1 PEGAE
6 LFPCPEL
13 FPKPE
18 KGFPQAPPGEPSFPC
33 AHCGD
38 GFCPKVPLLRP
49 PEAPAAPFAPGP
61 PLLGPLGAQPGPG
74 DAAAPPEKPFICNQC
89 GNSFGL
95 WLALVAHQKSHA
107 GHKPCPGA
115 TPGEPGT

>member
-1 PEGAE
+1 PPPKPPEGAE
-6 LFPCPEL
+6 LFPCE
-13 FPKPE
+13 E
-18 KGFPQAPPGEPSFPC
+18 KGFPPQPPGETPFPC
-33 AHCGD
+33 THCGD

-49 PEAPAAPFAPGP
+49 PEVPPNFSPGP
-61 PLLGPLGAQPGPG
+61 PLLGPPGAQPGLG

-115 TPGEPGT
+115 PPEPSPG